1 MAAFFL
7 VLIPLA
13 FLVPNRYKFDNPG
26 QQQTLKEKGNLV
38 SPWIFL
44 TSIFSFILGLVP
56 FGPTQNVWATTQ
68 GLAARSF
75 LSI

>member
-38 SPWIFL
+38 SPW
-44 TSIFSFILGLVP
+44 FILGLVP